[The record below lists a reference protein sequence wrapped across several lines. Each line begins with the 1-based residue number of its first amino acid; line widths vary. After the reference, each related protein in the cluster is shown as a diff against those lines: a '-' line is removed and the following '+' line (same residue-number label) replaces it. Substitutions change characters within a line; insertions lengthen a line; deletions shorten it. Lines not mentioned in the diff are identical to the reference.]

1 MSDATPSPDEVR
13 ALLRECVTVVRPG
26 ELLVIRVPYGTPADE
41 ARAYQRVLESA
52 REAWGISAVVVVAEE
67 FGVIPA
73 AGDEAFDK
81 RVMAAI
87 NRLDV
92 RADVRGGAVSPC
104 TPSWAAGGWGR
115 RPRPRSLPRVA
126 AAGVTSPGSCR
137 GIHCPAH
144 AVSPRS

>member
-1 MSDATPSPDEVR
+1 MSATPSPDEVR

-26 ELLVIRVPYGTPADE
+26 ELLVIRVPYGTAADE

-92 RADVRGGAVSPC
+92 WAEMRGGPGTRVR
-104 TPSWAAGGWGR
+104 AAPGCGWVGEATAPTFIAKGGGC
-115 RPRPRSLPRVA
+115 
-126 AAGVTSPGSCR
+126 GCGD
-137 GIHCPAH
+137 
-144 AVSPRS
+144 